1 MALNI
6 YTLYKTM
13 CRWGSEKDC
22 HQCII
27 TKIYHIVFED
37 TTIKLMDMDNRYDNI
52 IKHICTK
59 DNVR

>member
-1 MALNI
+1 
-6 YTLYKTM
+6 M
-13 CRWGSEKDC
+13 CRWGSEKDR

-27 TKIYHIVFED
+27 TKIYYIIFED
-37 TTIKLMDMDNRYDNI
+37 TTIKLMDMDNRHDNI